1 VKFALRKTDADPGH
15 QIYVL
20 PLLVNTW
27 LPYIKT
33 GLAIGLTGLI
43 FNPENKSGRTKAF
56 RENAEMKTYYQITA
70 EGIGIVLLRK
80 RKIAK
85 ALRRWLRENGLS
97 YEYNFYIQ

>member
-1 VKFALRKTDADPGH
+1 MRGH
-15 QIYVL
+15 V
-20 PLLVNTW
+20 TFE
-27 LPYIKT
+27 
-33 GLAIGLTGLI
+33 AR
-43 FNPENKSGRTKAF
+43 PEK
-56 RENAEMKTYYQITA
+56 MKTYYQITA